1 MPFNVKCRR
10 LHPAIY
16 LLALAYRTLDI
27 EDVRRGKKRIKDIVE
42 SEISRVFTWF
52 RKVA

>member
-1 MPFNVKCRR
+1 MEFNLTCRR
-10 LHPAIY
+10 LHPAVY

-27 EDVRRGKKRIKDIVE
+27 EDVRRRKRRLKDIVE
-42 SEISRVFTWF
+42 SEISRVVTWF